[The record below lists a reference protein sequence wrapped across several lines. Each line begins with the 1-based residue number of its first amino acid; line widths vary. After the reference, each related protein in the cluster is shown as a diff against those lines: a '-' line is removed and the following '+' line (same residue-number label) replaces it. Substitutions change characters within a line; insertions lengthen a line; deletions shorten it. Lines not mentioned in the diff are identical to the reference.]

1 MRRLHAFILLIA
13 SGSFVFNA
21 QAASM
26 ALNFIDGPDFY
37 QALPNQSPLA
47 EQFTT
52 MVNSPPE
59 PIKIVQKSP
68 VRVAI
73 MLFGSMESID
83 NKALLLSFKQR
94 MQELNIDYRLD
105 IYIDRSEHGKDLA
118 PYFKM
123 EANQPD
129 YIVMTKLG
137 FIQRRFL
144 ERFLHL
150 GKPKVIL
157 YDFASPLTHWMRYPP
172 LMYVGFDQELATKKL
187 ASYLNRQ
194 LPVEANISALVLPEG
209 YLGHVRCDLFLDEMV
224 KFGRH
229 INVVRVVSDNKD
241 DAFYATQVLLGETTP
256 DFIFS
261 CSQNI
266 SEGVVAVIKDKEL
279 ASIVQTN
286 AWGLSSSG
294 LSDLKNKRVKLS
306 MFFMKDNLSV
316 AVAEAIKLDLEGRN
330 MPNLYMANATLVP
343 ASLGLES
350 LSLMIDKVYQYS
362 AMLWQK

>member
-1 MRRLHAFILLIA
+1 MRRLHVFILLIA
-13 SGSFVFNA
+13 LGCFVFNA
-21 QAASM
+21 QASSM
-26 ALNFIDGPDFY
+26 ALNFIDGPGFY
-37 QALPNQSPLA
+37 QTAPNQSPLV

-52 MVNSPPE
+52 MVNSPPD

-68 VRVAI
+68 VRVAV
-73 MLFGSMESID
+73 MLFGSIESID

-105 IYIDRSEHGKDLA
+105 IYIDNSEDGNDLS

-123 EANQPD
+123 EADQPD

-150 GKPKVIL
+150 SKPKVIL
-157 YDFASPLTHWMRYPP
+157 YDFASPLIHWMRHPP
-172 LMYVGFDQELATKKL
+172 LMYVGFDQEQATRKL
-187 ASYLNRQ
+187 ASYLDRQ
-194 LPVEANISALVLPEG
+194 LPIEASISALVLPEG
-209 YLGHVRCDLFLDEMV
+209 YLGHVRCDLFLDEMIR
-224 KFGRH
+224 FGRH
-229 INVVRVVSDNKD
+229 INIVRVVSDNKEE
-241 DAFYATQVLLGETTP
+241 AFQATQVLLGETSP

-266 SEGVVAVIKDKEL
+266 SDGVVAVIKEKKS

-294 LSDLKNKRVKLS
+294 LSDLKNERVKLS

-316 AVAEAIKLDLEGRN
+316 AVAEAIKLDIEGRN

-350 LSLMIDKVYQYS
+350 LSLMVDKVYQYS